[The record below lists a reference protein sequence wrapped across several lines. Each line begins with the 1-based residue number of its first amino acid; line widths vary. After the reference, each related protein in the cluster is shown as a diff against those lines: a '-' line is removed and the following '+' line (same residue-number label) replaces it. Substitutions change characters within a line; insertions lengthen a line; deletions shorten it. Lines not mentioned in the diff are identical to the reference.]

1 MMRRAHSSKIEE
13 RNLISRIYPAYL
25 ENNTTHSQDLY
36 LVLDLHYDKKMGVT
50 PSLLMYIII
59 L

>member
-13 RNLISRIYPAYL
+13 RNLISGTNPTFL
-25 ENNTTHSQDLY
+25 KKKTKLSQDLY

-50 PSLLMYIII
+50 
-59 L
+59 